1 MSKYKRENIG
11 DLEEEENYDPAMFKD
26 LLEAQQPLEDNRK
39 DGLAD
44 DESNQGSEKN
54 EGKEENEEQEDLSYR
69 EEGNSGIEED
79 EEEEESSYKKKKK
92 NNKSQLKKKRKRE
105 DKRKD
110 KKTKKKNNKSDLID
124 IEASDDEDEEEEED
138 DGDAEITVQEQN
150 KILSQYEK
158 FNRSSY
164 QKEKMKMFY
173 DRPEEEIA
181 ESYEKMERNDEEF
194 EYASRDD
201 LTQQSKQPS
210 IKDPKLWL
218 VKCKIGKEKE
228 AVQSLYHKYFSF
240 FDTDKALK

>member
-1 MSKYKRENIG
+1 MSKLKR
-11 DLEEEENYDPAMFKD
+11 DVDSEEENYDPAMFKN
-26 LLEAQQPLEDNRK
+26 LLEAQQPIEDNRK
-39 DGLAD
+39 
-44 DESNQGSEKN
+44 
-54 EGKEENEEQEDLSYR
+54 EENEDEENNEVLGKIEDKDDEEQEDLSYR
-69 EEGNSGIEED
+69 DDGNSFNEEED
-79 EEEEESSYKKKKK
+79 EEEESSYKKKKK

-124 IEASDDEDEEEEED
+124 IEASDDEDEEEEVD

-201 LTQQSKQPS
+201 LTQQAKQPS

-228 AVQSLYHKYFSF
+228 SVQSLYHKYFSLV
-240 FDTDKALK
+240 DTDKALK